1 MAKSVTGF
9 GLMTR
14 NYSVR
19 FPFLFFPMSL
29 ASHTKKKNE
38 ERKQDNVIIC
48 NSRGMLLILA
58 SGKIGHPVCLCSL
71 LMG

>member
-29 ASHTKKKNE
+29 AFHKKKKE
-38 ERKQDNVIIC
+38 ERKQDNAIIF

-58 SGKIGHPVCLCSL
+58 PEKIGHPVCFCSL
-71 LMG
+71 LKG